1 VGDGFGAE
9 VISRKG
15 RGADTD
21 ACGLAP
27 QADNMIAE
35 MKNRMM
41 QGRDDFIWMFG
52 RRKKL
57 PFCIY
62 TVAFFL

>member
-9 VISRKG
+9 VISIKG

-21 ACGLAP
+21 ACGSAP

-41 QGRDDFIWMFG
+41 
-52 RRKKL
+52 
-57 PFCIY
+57 
-62 TVAFFL
+62 